1 MFARLIPIR
10 TQHGVRSEIVLLAYG
25 RWDQPVGET
34 VWIDE
39 LTRQTARGF
48 ISQTAGTAGNYV
60 AKSCSLVGEME
71 TKIRNLPQGN
81 LSCKETWWKE
91 NGAAILNHMGE
102 LCLEMYSN
110 FIFLSERDVLSKIT
124 AENPTT
130 TRPLWQSL
138 MNTFKNETLNSCC
151 ERNFGFTSNESRR
164 KPLIRGS

>member
-25 RWDQPVGET
+25 LWDQPVGET

-48 ISQTAGTAGNYV
+48 ISQTAGTAANYV

-91 NGAAILNHMGE
+91 NGATILNH
-102 LCLEMYSN
+102 
-110 FIFLSERDVLSKIT
+110 I
-124 AENPTT
+124 
-130 TRPLWQSL
+130 WQSL

-164 KPLIRGS
+164 KPLIRGSWLSKKEPPSASFQPISMSKQLETN

>member
-71 TKIRNLPQGN
+71 KKFEIYL
-81 LSCKETWWKE
+81 KAIW
-91 NGAAILNHMGE
+91 AAKKPDEKKMG
-102 LCLEMYSN
+102 LLY
-110 FIFLSERDVLSKIT
+110 
-124 AENPTT
+124 
-130 TRPLWQSL
+130 
-138 MNTFKNETLNSCC
+138 
-151 ERNFGFTSNESRR
+151 
-164 KPLIRGS
+164 